1 MKTVLIGAGSDLGL
15 HIDGAR
21 LAPKMLLND
30 LASFY
35 QGESILLEQDN
46 SIIKSR
52 TLADKRKN
60 QVELQKYNA
69 KLYEIEK
76 KYIDE
81 GYFPITIGGDHS
93 ISIASALA
101 DNKKNENIGLIWL
114 DAHAD
119 YSTFNTT
126 ESGNL
131 NTLSLAAINGYKC
144 SELGSFHDGNFIP
157 TKNTVVIGVNKINS
171 WERENVKYS
180 GITVFTMEDIKKQ
193 GIETIM
199 NQAFAIAGEKT
210 NGIHISYDLNL
221 LSPEV
226 ATGVS
231 IPEENGLTEEEIM
244 ETITFILK
252 QIDKLTGF
260 DLVELNPTRDLNR
273 KTEQIAVNIL
283 AKTIMALEKK

>member
-1 MKTVLIGAGSDLGL
+1 MKTILIGAASDLGI

-35 QGESILLEQDN
+35 QGESIILEQDN

-60 QVELQKYNA
+60 QVELQRYNEN
-69 KLYEIEK
+69 LYKTVK
-76 KYIDE
+76 KYLEE
-81 GYFPITIGGDHS
+81 GYFPITVGGDHS
-93 ISIASALA
+93 ISIATALA
-101 DNKKNENIGLIWL
+101 NSKKNENIGMIWL

-119 YSTFNTT
+119 YSTFSTT

-131 NTLSLAAINGYKC
+131 NTLSLAAINNYKC
-144 SELGSFHDGNFIP
+144 GELGSFHDGNFIP
-157 TKNTVVIGVNKINS
+157 TKNTVVIGVNKIAP
-171 WERENVKYS
+171 WEKENVKYS

-193 GIETIM
+193 GIEAIM
-199 NQAFAIAGEKT
+199 NQAFAIASEKT
-210 NGIHISYDLNL
+210 NGIHISYDLDL
-221 LSPEV
+221 LSPKV

-231 IPEENGLTEEEIM
+231 IPEENGLTEEETM
-244 ETITFILK
+244 EIITNILK
-252 QIDKLTGF
+252 QVDKITAF

-273 KTEQIAVNIL
+273 KAEQVAVNIL
-283 AKTIMALEKK
+283 AKTIMAIEKK